1 MKMHEKRVKTLLKG
15 NAIVEKAIELMK
27 AEKSDMACT
36 IRAFHK
42 TAKQMVEVKKL
53 LSSPK
58 FRNDMKKAEIKGFE
72 NIKNLVPIVLGISY
86 PKFARELQ
94 VAKVTQTQLD
104 AFIKAV
110 KEDDSISVSK
120 QGLLSFVKGKKRAK
134 TDSVKP
140 TAEPTNEGGKEET
153 KDGGEESTPKV
164 KILASLSVRD
174 VKVEIIDNNGVRE
187 VRTDA
192 TPKQIQNALSTFR
205 TMIEALPTKVLKK

>member
-58 FRNDMKKAEIKGFE
+58 FRSDMKKAEIKGFE

>member
-1 MKMHEKRVKTLLKG
+1 MKLHEKRVKELLKG
-15 NAIVEKAIELMK
+15 NAIVNKAIELMK
-27 AEKSDMACT
+27 TEKSDMACT

-58 FRNDMKKAEIKGFE
+58 FRNDMKAKEIKGFE

-86 PKFARELQ
+86 PTFARELQ
-94 VAKVTQTQLD
+94 VAKVTITQLE

-120 QGLLSFVKGKKRAK
+120 QGLLSFVKGKKRVK

-140 TAEPTNEGGKEET
+140 TAEPTPKADVESGEDKA
-153 KDGGEESTPKV
+153 KDGGEVIGVFKL
-164 KILASLSVRD
+164 KGI
-174 VKVEIIDNNGVRE
+174 KVEIIKGADGVRS
-187 VRTDA
+187 VNMNGASPQDVDKA
-192 TPKQIQNALSTFR
+192 FSTFQ
-205 TMIEALPTKVLKK
+205 TMIEALPTKVAKK

>member
-1 MKMHEKRVKTLLKG
+1 
-15 NAIVEKAIELMK
+15 
-27 AEKSDMACT
+27 
-36 IRAFHK
+36 
-42 TAKQMVEVKKL
+42 
-53 LSSPK
+53 
-58 FRNDMKKAEIKGFE
+58 
-72 NIKNLVPIVLGISY
+72 
-86 PKFARELQ
+86 
-94 VAKVTQTQLD
+94 LD

>member
-15 NAIVEKAIELMK
+15 NAIVDKAIELMK

-42 TAKQMVEVKKL
+42 TAKQMVEVKTL

-58 FRNDMKKAEIKGFE
+58 FRSDMKKAEIKGFE
-72 NIKNLVPIVLGISY
+72 NIKKLVPIVLGISY

-94 VAKVTQTQLD
+94 VAKVTQTQLN

-140 TAEPTNEGGKEET
+140 TPKQANEGGKEET
-153 KDGGEESTPKV
+153 KDGGEATPKV

-174 VKVEIIDNNGVRE
+174 VQVEIIDNNGVRE

-192 TPKQIQNALSTFR
+192 TPKQIQNALSTFK

>member
-1 MKMHEKRVKTLLKG
+1 MKLHEKRVKTLLKG

-36 IRAFHK
+36 IRAFHR
-42 TAKQMVEVKKL
+42 TAKQMVEVKTL

-58 FRNDMKKAEIKGFE
+58 FKNEMKAKEIKGFE
-72 NIKNLVPIVLGISY
+72 NTKKLVPIVLGISY

-94 VAKVTQTQLD
+94 VAKVTITQLE

-134 TDSVKP
+134 TDSVKT

-174 VKVEIIDNNGVRE
+174 VQVEIIDNNGVRE